1 MGKAD
6 QNLRLGNH
14 YVTVIS
20 NVIANGRPIGGL
32 GNRDAQWHADISYN
46 PSPAVA
52 SILHAWLIPAEGD
65 NTYFC
70 NMYAALEGL
79 SAALRERIEGSRLK
93 YDAGGGHTSVSSL
106 RVGFEEA
113 VNAKEAPGA
122 VHPII
127 RNHPVTGRQCLYLGR
142 RQDALVI
149 GMALDDSKA
158 LLDEIW
164 TAAVRPEHCWRQTWQ
179 PHDTVMLDNRC
190 TLHRRDG
197 FPNNQN
203 GIMRRIQISG
213 DMVN

>member
-1 MGKAD
+1 MLQFRGTRLSDDQLKAFSRNFGLLDKRPMGKAV

-93 YDAGGGHTSVSSL
+93 YDAGGGPHQCQQLARRL
-106 RVGFEEA
+106 RGSG
-113 VNAKEAPGA
+113 KCQGGA
-122 VHPII
+122 
-127 RNHPVTGRQCLYLGR
+127 GR
-142 RQDALVI
+142 R
-149 GMALDDSKA
+149 SSHH
-158 LLDEIW
+158 
-164 TAAVRPEHCWRQTWQ
+164 PQ
-179 PHDTVMLDNRC
+179 P
-190 TLHRRDG
+190 
-197 FPNNQN
+197 
-203 GIMRRIQISG
+203 SG
-213 DMVN
+213 DGPSMPLSWPPSGRLSYRHGA